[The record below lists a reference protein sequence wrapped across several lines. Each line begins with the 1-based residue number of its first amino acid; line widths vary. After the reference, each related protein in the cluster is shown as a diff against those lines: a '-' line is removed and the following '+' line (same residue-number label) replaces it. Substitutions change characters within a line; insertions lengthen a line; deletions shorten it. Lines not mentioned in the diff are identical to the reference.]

1 MPITFHFKSNEKPQ
15 DITEDSLPEGVTEE
29 EFRERYAKIV
39 YCNYKDCFWNTHIE
53 GLKRTKASILMNR
66 NYVPF
71 GESESGFSAVCA
83 RPEIAI
89 QVNSYVRG
97 TQKHSVPTCF
107 TVAKNGKTGHMDFA
121 RLLQPDGTP
130 YGGSLESQHPTV
142 DDSFEGY
149 I

>member
-66 NYVPF
+66 N
-71 GESESGFSAVCA
+71 
-83 RPEIAI
+83 
-89 QVNSYVRG
+89 
-97 TQKHSVPTCF
+97 
-107 TVAKNGKTGHMDFA
+107 
-121 RLLQPDGTP
+121 
-130 YGGSLESQHPTV
+130 
-142 DDSFEGY
+142 
-149 I
+149 